1 MGFGAREELVNWAVT
16 YDWANDPVGMYN
28 RPQDLAE
35 VWPLVRIHYMMRFGP
50 HAHNLNH
57 LIGFLEFLQ
66 KRESTES
73 ESVFSPGTLKASL
86 PEIDNAGDSKP
97 NTVVVE
103 DN

>member
-73 ESVFSPGTLKASL
+73 ESVFNISQCLQQINNIYILIILQGIT
-86 PEIDNAGDSKP
+86 
-97 NTVVVE
+97 
-103 DN
+103 